1 MSAQSEGRQAG
12 RQAGKGGAY
21 CVARLLGVGKGE
33 LAIVFFAS
41 AFGLPEL
48 LTLLVIVQ
56 VKHLLG
62 VFLISELQTDRSQV
76 YKDRHCQGCRD

>member
-1 MSAQSEGRQAG
+1 MLSQKAGKQAG
-12 RQAGKGGAY
+12 REGGRGGAY
-21 CVARLLGVGKGE
+21 CVARLLGVSKGE

-76 YKDRHCQGCRD
+76 YKDRHCQGR